1 MNKTDE
7 DIRDALTDAMS
18 RDDIDARNLTVEVEN
33 RAVYVKGT
41 VLTASERNRLEKLL
55 SQCRDLATNM
65 ECEVG
70 VADAT
75 PSDSLDGRGR
85 SPFTGTSADSA
96 HESRHQRDR
105 R

>member
-1 MNKTDE
+1 MNQTDE

-18 RDDIDARNLTVEVEN
+18 RDHIDARTLAVEVED

-41 VLTASERNRLEKLL
+41 VPTVGERNRLEKLL
-55 SQCRDLATNM
+55 SQCRGLATNM

-70 VADAT
+70 VAEVA

-96 HESRHQRDR
+96 HEGRHQRDR
-105 R
+105 D